1 MSSVVLDASALLAF
15 LQRESGGDMVERH
28 LVGAALSAVN
38 YSEVL
43 KKVVE
48 NGGSVQEAAAVI
60 QALQLDIVP
69 FDERQAM
76 IAAALLP
83 KTQSKGLSFA
93 DRACLTLASEL
104 KAALYTTDRRIAEID
119 APVRMVLVREA
130 AQQAVK
136 RK

>member
-15 LQRESGGDMVERH
+15 LHRESGADVVEPH
-28 LVGAALSAVN
+28 LEGAALSAVN

-48 NGGSVQEAAAVI
+48 NGGSLQEAAGVI
-60 QALQLDIVP
+60 QALQLDIIP

-76 IAAALLP
+76 VAAALLP
-83 KTQSKGLSFA
+83 KTQGKGLSFA

-104 KAALYTTDRRIAEID
+104 KTALYTSDRRIAEID
-119 APVRMVLVREA
+119 APVRVVLIREA
-130 AQQAVK
+130 AGRAVTK
-136 RK
+136 K

>member
-15 LQRESGGDMVERH
+15 LHRESGADVVEPH
-28 LVGAALSAVN
+28 LEGAALSAVN

-48 NGGSVQEAAAVI
+48 NGGSLQEAAGVI
-60 QALQLDIVP
+60 QALQLDIIP

-76 IAAALLP
+76 VAAALLP
-83 KTQSKGLSFA
+83 KTQGKGLSFA

-104 KAALYTTDRRIAEID
+104 KAALYTSDRRIAEID
-119 APVRMVLVREA
+119 APVRVVLIREA
-130 AQQAVK
+130 AWRAVTK
-136 RK
+136 K

>member
-1 MSSVVLDASALLAF
+1 VSSVVLDASALLAF
-15 LQRESGGDMVERH
+15 LQRESGADLVERH
-28 LVGAALSAVN
+28 LAGAALSAVN

-48 NGGSVQEAAAVI
+48 NGGSVQEAAGVI
-60 QALQLDIVP
+60 QALQLEIIP

-76 IAAALLP
+76 VAAALLP
-83 KTQSKGLSFA
+83 KTQGKGLSFA
-93 DRACLTLASEL
+93 DRACLTLESDL

-119 APVRMVLVREA
+119 APVRVVLIREA
-130 AQQAVK
+130 ARQSVK